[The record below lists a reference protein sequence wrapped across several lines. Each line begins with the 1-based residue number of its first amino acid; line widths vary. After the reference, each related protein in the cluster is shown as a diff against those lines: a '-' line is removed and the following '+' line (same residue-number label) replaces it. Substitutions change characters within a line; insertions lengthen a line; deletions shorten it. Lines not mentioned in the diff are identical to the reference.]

1 MHYIAACSP
10 VRLRLHPSAS
20 RWADDLSLM
29 RAENDEQA
37 RRHRQGVV
45 TGTGDD
51 ERRLTLPV
59 FCGDTRLDR

>member
-1 MHYIAACSP
+1 
-10 VRLRLHPSAS
+10 
-20 RWADDLSLM
+20 M